1 MQELAKHYTPESVEH
16 HWYDRWMNSQVFAI
30 PDELPQ
36 GKQPYSI
43 LMPPPNV
50 TGMLTMGHVLNHSI
64 QDLYIRYKRMCGYQA
79 AWFPGL
85 DHAGIATQ
93 SKVEGMLR
101 ETEGITRHDLGR
113 EKFVE
118 RVMEW
123 KEKYGGIILKQLRS
137 LGNSCDWNRTLF
149 TMDDSASQAVT
160 ETFIRLYN
168 DGLIYRGKGIINWS
182 PAMRSALSDEEVIM
196 KEMQDTMVTLRY
208 EFEDGSGHMPVATVR
223 PETIFGDVA
232 VAVHPLD
239 ERYTSVV
246 GKRVRVPLTD
256 RYVPVIADDYVE
268 KDFGTG
274 CLKIT
279 PAHDIN
285 DFEVGKRH
293 NLEVVAT
300 IDADARLNAHA
311 GAYAGMDRFDARK
324 KIIQDLRDAG
334 LVIKADP
341 YTHMVGVSERGG
353 EVVEPFYSDQWFVR
367 MKPLAE
373 PALHAV
379 QSGAVSFH
387 PEHWIKTYEHWML
400 NIRDWCISRQLWWG
414 HRIPVYYAP
423 DGLMAA
429 ARSAD
434 EARAI
439 LGIDSSVALTQDEDS
454 LDTWFSSWL
463 WMLTTMQWLEDGTTE
478 DNALLRTYLPTD
490 LLVTGPDIIFFWVAR
505 MIMASLYFKK
515 TVPFKDVYFTSII
528 RDGDG
533 RKMSKSLGNSPD
545 PLFLFSKY
553 GADAVRYTTLY
564 LAPLGSDVK
573 VAVVDDN
580 GHADAPQMEFGRNFA
595 NKIWNAARFLMMK
608 AGEAGMEFGEA
619 RMQESEA
626 QHASNQVSNH
636 SAGAT
641 RELTQSDRWILSRF
655 HTTIHLVHE
664 NLDAYKITEYTRA
677 VYDFIWKDFCDW
689 YVEIM
694 KVQFQQSA
702 GNEERA
708 ELMRF
713 ALSVFEGAL
722 ALLHPVMPFI
732 TEEIWHVT
740 AQRGDAEFLATSRL
754 PECKQSLIDRVQEE
768 RFELLQLVV
777 EEIRMLKSQS
787 GMKPSEA
794 APLSLVCTANDE
806 EFFRNAGS
814 IIAALTRNELPQV
827 IAAADAP
834 ADAPAGARTSRV
846 RTVDIYLQATTTID
860 VAKERERL
868 TKERER
874 LENLQRGAQG
884 KLGNERFVAG
894 APEDVVANERKKL
907 QTALEGLAAVDAAL
921 SALDSL

>member
-1 MQELAKHYTPESVEH
+1 
-16 HWYDRWMNSQVFAI
+16 
-30 PDELPQ
+30 
-36 GKQPYSI
+36 
-43 LMPPPNV
+43 
-50 TGMLTMGHVLNHSI
+50 
-64 QDLYIRYKRMCGYQA
+64 
-79 AWFPGL
+79 
-85 DHAGIATQ
+85 
-93 SKVEGMLR
+93 
-101 ETEGITRHDLGR
+101 
-113 EKFVE
+113 
-118 RVMEW
+118 
-123 KEKYGGIILKQLRS
+123 
-137 LGNSCDWNRTLF
+137 
-149 TMDDSASQAVT
+149 
-160 ETFIRLYN
+160 
-168 DGLIYRGKGIINWS
+168 
-182 PAMRSALSDEEVIM
+182 
-196 KEMQDTMVTLRY
+196 
-208 EFEDGSGHMPVATVR
+208 
-223 PETIFGDVA
+223 
-232 VAVHPLD
+232 
-239 ERYTSVV
+239 
-246 GKRVRVPLTD
+246 
-256 RYVPVIADDYVE
+256 
-268 KDFGTG
+268 
-274 CLKIT
+274 
-279 PAHDIN
+279 
-285 DFEVGKRH
+285 
-293 NLEVVAT
+293 
-300 IDADARLNAHA
+300 
-311 GAYAGMDRFDARK
+311 
-324 KIIQDLRDAG
+324 
-334 LVIKADP
+334 
-341 YTHMVGVSERGG
+341 
-353 EVVEPFYSDQWFVR
+353 
-367 MKPLAE
+367 
-373 PALHAV
+373 
-379 QSGAVSFH
+379 
-387 PEHWIKTYEHWML
+387 
-400 NIRDWCISRQLWWG
+400 
-414 HRIPVYYAP
+414 
-423 DGLMAA
+423 MAA

-439 LGIDSSVALTQDEDS
+439 LGFDSSVALTQDEDS

-619 RMQESEA
+619 GMQEGEA
-626 QHASNQVSNH
+626 QQANNQGSNH

-641 RELTQSDRWILSRF
+641 RELTQADRWILSRF
-655 HTTIHLVHE
+655 HTTIQLVHE

-794 APLSLVCTANDE
+794 APLSLVCTTNDE

-814 IIAALTRNELPQV
+814 IIAALTRNELPRV
-827 IAAADAP
+827 IVA

-921 SALDSL
+921 LALESL

>member
-1 MQELAKHYTPESVEH
+1 MQELAKHYTPETVEH
-16 HWYDRWMNSQVFAI
+16 HWYERWMHENVFSI
-30 PDELPQ
+30 PDTPPP
-36 GKQPYSI
+36 GKKPYSI

-64 QDLYIRYKRMCGYQA
+64 QDLYVRYKRMCGYQS

-149 TMDDSASQAVT
+149 TMDDSASHAVT
-160 ETFIRLYN
+160 ETFIRLYEA
-168 DGLIYRGKGIINWS
+168 GLIYRGKGIINWS

-196 KEMQDTMVTLRY
+196 KEMQDTMVTLTY
-208 EFEDGSGHMPVATVR
+208 EFEDGTGHMPVATVR

-232 VAVHPLD
+232 VAVHPDD
-239 ERYTSVV
+239 ERYAAVV

-256 RYVPVIADDYVE
+256 RFVPVIADEYVE

-293 NLEVVAT
+293 NLDVVAT
-300 IDADARLNAHA
+300 IDADARLNEHA

-324 KIIQDLRDAG
+324 KIIGDLKEAG

-373 PALHAV
+373 PALKAV
-379 QSGAVSFH
+379 QDGEVRFH
-387 PEHWIKTYEHWML
+387 PEHWIKTYEHWMT

-414 HRIPVYYAP
+414 HRIPVYYTP
-423 DGLMAA
+423 DGRMTA
-429 ARSAD
+429 ARSEA
-434 EARAI
+434 EARTI
-439 LGIDSSVALTQDEDS
+439 LSVGPDIDVRQDEDS

-463 WMLTTMQWLEDGTTE
+463 WMLTTMNWLDDGTTE
-478 DNALLRTYLPTD
+478 DNDLLRTYLPTD

-580 GHADAPQMEFGRNFA
+580 GNADAPQMEFGRNFA

-608 AGEAGMEFGEA
+608 AAEAGIQPG
-619 RMQESEA
+619 Q
-626 QHASNQVSNH
+626 
-636 SAGAT
+636 SAPAGT
-641 RELTQSDRWILSRF
+641 FSRELTEADRWILSRF
-655 HTTIHLVHE
+655 HTMIGLVHE
-664 NLDAYKITEYTRA
+664 NLDAYRITEYTRA

-694 KVQFQQSA
+694 KVQFQSSSDDHQ
-702 GNEERA
+702 RR
-708 ELMRF
+708 ELMAF

-740 AQRGDAEFLATSRL
+740 GDRSESEFLATSSL
-754 PECKQSLIDRVQEE
+754 PTYDATFINREKEE

-787 GMKPSEA
+787 GMKPSEP
-794 APLSLVCTANDE
+794 APLSLVCAESDE
-806 EFFRNAGS
+806 AFFRDAAS
-814 IIAALTRNELPQV
+814 IIASLTRNELPG
-827 IAAADAP
+827 IIKADE
-834 ADAPAGARTSRV
+834 APAGARTSRV
-846 RTVDIYLQATTTID
+846 RTVDIHLLANTRID

-868 TKERER
+868 NKERER
-874 LENLQRGAQG
+874 LENLQRGAQS
-884 KLGNERFVAG
+884 KLSNERFVAG
-894 APEDVVANERKKL
+894 APADVVDNERKKL
-907 QTALEGLAAVDAAL
+907 QTALEGLAAVDTALAAL
-921 SALDSL
+921 TDQE